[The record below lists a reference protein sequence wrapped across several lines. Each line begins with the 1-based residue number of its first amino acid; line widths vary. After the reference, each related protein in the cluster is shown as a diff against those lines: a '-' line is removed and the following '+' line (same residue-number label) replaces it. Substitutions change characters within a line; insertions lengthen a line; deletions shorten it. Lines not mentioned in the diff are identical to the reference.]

1 MLIFPKHSRIVF
13 VGDSITDAGR
23 DRTAFPGGWGYGNG
37 YVNALHNLLTAVY
50 PDRAL
55 CTINSGVSGNDIVEM
70 AERWQRDVIDLNPDY
85 VSVMIGVNDAWRY
98 FDGPLWQ
105 ARLNTVDEFER
116 IYDDLLD
123 RTRREAPNLKGLIVM
138 RPFMFEP
145 NPADQMRAKIEE
157 FAAVSRRVAERH
169 DAIFVDT
176 QAAVDHW
183 LTQLH
188 GCLASQ
194 DRVHPYE
201 RGAMIIARSWCQ
213 SVGFD
218 WNRTDFDD

>member
-13 VGDSITDAGR
+13 MGDSITDAGR
-23 DRTAFPGGWGYGNG
+23 DRTAFPGGWGYGTG

-55 CTINSGVSGNDIVEM
+55 CTINSGVSGDDIVAL
-70 AERWQRDVIDLNPDY
+70 AERWQQDVIDLKPDY
-85 VSVMIGVNDAWRY
+85 VSVMVGVNDAWRY

-105 ARLNTVDEFER
+105 ARLNTVEDFER
-116 IYDDLLD
+116 IYDDLLT
-123 RTRREAPNLKGLIVM
+123 RTEQALPDLNGIIVM

-145 NPADQMRAKIEE
+145 NPEDQIRAKIEE
-157 FAAVSRRVAERH
+157 FAAASRRVAERH
-169 DAIFVDT
+169 GAIFVDT

-213 SVGFD
+213 AVGFD
-218 WNRTDFDD
+218 WNRNTFDD